1 MLQTSQDDS
10 DLPVKHL
17 QSPKID
23 HLSICDQDN
32 ESDRG
37 NFYDYN
43 QENEEAE
50 EDRDNFELNFYATK
64 NTQPRNSLK
73 GLSSRQPRQRFIF
86 NADMLQSPKSNM
98 P

>member
-1 MLQTSQDDS
+1 MLQTSQDDN

-23 HLSICDQDN
+23 RLSICDQDN

-50 EDRDNFELNFYATK
+50 EDSDNFELNFYATK

-73 GLSSRQPRQRFIF
+73 GLSSR
-86 NADMLQSPKSNM
+86 
-98 P
+98 